1 MIKVLIKSEEKK
13 FKSLEIKGHA
23 NSAPYGED
31 LVCAEVSAVITGG
44 LNNLKNPKDF
54 NLVLDEGYSYVEALN
69 SISSHDE
76 IVIETIITGLKT
88 IEECHSKFI
97 QIKNL

>member
-1 MIKVLIKSEEKK
+1 MIKVLIKQEGKN
-13 FKSLEIKGHA
+13 FKSLEVKGHA
-23 NSAPYGED
+23 NSAPHGED

-54 NLVLDEGYSYVEALN
+54 DIILDEGYSYVEALK

-76 IVIETIITGLKT
+76 VVIETIITGLKT
-88 IEECHSKFI
+88 IEECHNKFI